1 MSKLVSLI
9 TLVIAGQEISFE
21 PNMTAYTGFIN
32 EMAMDNK
39 VAPAHN
45 YLSRIVVKEHK
56 EALDELLNLP
66 GAALQIATSVNDKY
80 APKLDIIVKN

>member
-1 MSKLVSLI
+1 MSNPIILE
-9 TLVIAGQEISFE
+9 IAGKEIHFE
-21 PNMTAYTGFIN
+21 PNMTAYNGFIN

-56 EALDELLNLP
+56 SCLDELLNIP